1 MTTARAFTVQAQ
13 AGRRRREAT
22 QQRILAAFRAL
33 LETGSPVAA
42 MSVDRICEAAGV
54 SRSTFYAH
62 FPDKTELIAR
72 LAAEDSEPWMALAEP
87 VLADPASGRADVER
101 VMRQLVANWHEH
113 AMVGAAI
120 IELAEYDDA
129 AHDAWQAT
137 IGGMAATVADHLRM
151 RWAGRESEHADP
163 DTVAEALAWM
173 VERVCHKMLPGP
185 EADADADDRAVG
197 ALTEV
202 VWRVLDSGG

>member
-1 MTTARAFTVQAQ
+1 MSTARAFTVQAQ

-22 QQRILAAFRAL
+22 QERILAAFRGL

-42 MSVDRICEAAGV
+42 MSVDRICQAAGV

-87 VLADPASGRADVER
+87 VLADPGSGRADVER
-101 VMRQLVANWHEH
+101 VIRTLVANWREH
-113 AMVGAAI
+113 AVVGAAI
-120 IELAEYDDA
+120 IELAEYDAA
-129 AHDAWQAT
+129 AHGAWQAT
-137 IGGMAATVADHLRM
+137 ISSMAQTVADHLRL

-163 DTVAEALAWM
+163 DTVAEVLAWM
-173 VERVCHKMLPGP
+173 VERCCHKMLP
-185 EADADADDRAVG
+185 ADEPADDERAIA

-202 VWRVLDSGG
+202 VWRVLEPGA

>member
-1 MTTARAFTVQAQ
+1 MTSPRAFTVQAS

-22 QQRILAAFRAL
+22 QEKILAAFRGL

-42 MSVDRICEAAGV
+42 MSIDRIVEAAGV

-62 FPDKTELIAR
+62 FPDKRELIVR

-87 VLADPASGRADVER
+87 VLADPDSTREDIER
-101 VMRQLVANWHEH
+101 VVRRLVVNWHER

-120 IELAEYDDA
+120 IELAEYDEA
-129 AHDAWQAT
+129 AHDAWQET
-137 IGGMAATVADHLRM
+137 IAGMSRTVAAHLRM
-151 RWAGRESEHADP
+151 RWAGRESEHADA
-163 DTVAEALAWM
+163 DTVAEVLAWM
-173 VERVCHKMLPGP
+173 VERCCHKMLTDEDPDTD
-185 EADADADDRAVG
+185 ERAIA

-202 VWRVLDSGG
+202 VWRVAEPGA

>member
-1 MTTARAFTVQAQ
+1 MTTARAFTVQAR

-22 QQRILAAFRAL
+22 QEKILAAFREL

-87 VLADPASGRADVER
+87 VLADPASGREDVER
-101 VMRQLVANWHEH
+101 VIRTLVANWRAH
-113 AMVGAAI
+113 AVVGAAI
-120 IELAEYDDA
+120 IELAEYDA
-129 AHDAWQAT
+129 AARDAWRAT
-137 IGGMAATVADHLRM
+137 IAGMAQTVADHLRL

-163 DTVAEALAWM
+163 DIVAEVLAWM
-173 VERVCHKMLPGP
+173 VERCCHKMLP
-185 EADADADDRAVG
+185 ADEPAGDERAIA

-202 VWRVLDSGG
+202 VWRVLEPGG

>member
-1 MTTARAFTVQAQ
+1 MSTARAFTVQAR

-22 QQRILAAFRAL
+22 QEKILAAFREL

-87 VLADPASGRADVER
+87 VLADPAAGREDVER
-101 VMRQLVANWHEH
+101 VVRTLVTNWREH
-113 AMVGAAI
+113 AVVGAAI
-120 IELAEYDDA
+120 IELAEYDAA

-137 IGGMAATVADHLRM
+137 ISGMAQTVADHLRL

-163 DTVAEALAWM
+163 DTVAEVLAWM
-173 VERVCHKMLPGP
+173 VERCCHKMLP
-185 EADADADDRAVG
+185 ADAPADDEQAIA

-202 VWRVLDSGG
+202 VWRVLEPGA

>member
-1 MTTARAFTVQAQ
+1 MTTTRAFTVQAG

-22 QQRILAAFRAL
+22 QEKILSAFRGL

-42 MSVDRICEAAGV
+42 MSVDRIVEAAGV

-62 FPDKTELIAR
+62 FPDKRELIAR

-87 VLADPASGRADVER
+87 VLADPSSSRADIER
-101 VMRQLVANWHEH
+101 VVRRLVENWHAH
-113 AMVGAAI
+113 ALVGAAI
-120 IELAEYDDA
+120 IELAEYDA
-129 AHDAWQAT
+129 SARDAWSET
-137 IGGMAATVADHLRM
+137 IAGMSRTVAAHLRM

-173 VERVCHKMLPGP
+173 VERCCHKMLT
-185 EADADADDRAVG
+185 EADPQADDRAVA

-202 VWRVLDSGG
+202 IWRVAEPGA